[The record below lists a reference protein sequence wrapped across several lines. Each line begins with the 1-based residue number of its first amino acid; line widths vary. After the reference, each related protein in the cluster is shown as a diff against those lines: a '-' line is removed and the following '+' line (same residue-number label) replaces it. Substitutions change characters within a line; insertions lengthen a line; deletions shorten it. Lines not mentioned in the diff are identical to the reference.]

1 MNPFKEKSLED
12 FTIADCES
20 YINRYPYGE
29 HILEVKA
36 HHRKLNSALAKIINL
51 TQDVKK
57 SEQSQVIQKKPQE
70 KTSIK
75 NERKSHKKKIAK
87 VEGPEGGVVTED
99 NSNVGNMI
107 VRILLSI
114 GLVVL
119 AIAFLPTIMIAKPA
133 FEAIWRGDCDIF

>member
-1 MNPFKEKSLED
+1 MED

-36 HHRKLNSALAKIINL
+36 HHRKLNSAPPKKVDNKKKE
-51 TQDVKK
+51 KK
-57 SEQSQVIQKKPQE
+57 SEPVQVIQKKPQE

-75 NERKSHKKKIAK
+75 NEKQSLKKKIAK
-87 VEGPEGGVVTED
+87 VEGPEGGGVTED
-99 NSNVGNMI
+99 NSNVGNII